1 MTPTVTLADGGR
13 GVWERDSPLGQPG
26 QAAIRLASGRA
37 VVVPEDALIP
47 EAGGGYRLPFT
58 AADLEM
64 RGQAA
69 SEVAGGTVIPLIAEE
84 LRVSKSAV
92 VTGGVRLTK
101 RISEREEIVDEPLLQ
116 ENVSVERVAIG
127 TVVSEAP
134 QARQEGDTLIVPVL
148 EEVLVVEKRL
158 LLKEEVRITRTRTQ
172 VHQPQ
177 SVTLRT
183 EEAVFEEIAP
193 QQPLA

>member
-1 MTPTVTLADGGR
+1 MTPTVTFADGGH
-13 GVWERDSPLGQPG
+13 GVWERGSDLAEPG
-26 QAAIRLASGRA
+26 QAVIRLTTGKP
-37 VVVPEDALIP
+37 VVVPEDALVP
-47 EAGGGYRLPFT
+47 ADGGYRLPF
-58 AADLEM
+58 AVADLGE
-64 RGQAA
+64 RGQAGH
-69 SEVAGGTVIPLIAEE
+69 EDDTVVIPLIAEE

-92 VTGGVRLTK
+92 VTGGIRLTK
-101 RISEREEIVDEPLLQ
+101 RISEREETVDKPLLQ
-116 ENVSVERVAIG
+116 EKVSVERVAIG

-183 EEAVFEEIAP
+183 EEAIFEEIAP
-193 QQPLA
+193 QAPLV

>member
-1 MTPTVTLADGGR
+1 MTPTVIFADGGR
-13 GVWERDSPLGQPG
+13 GVWEHDSYLAEPG
-26 QAAIRLASGRA
+26 HAVIRLATGEP
-37 VVVPEDALIP
+37 VLVPEDALIA
-47 EAGGGYRLPFT
+47 EANGSYRLPF
-58 AADLEM
+58 AAAELGKQG
-64 RGQAA
+64 RP
-69 SEVAGGTVIPLIAEE
+69 GGGDDTVVIPLVAEE

-101 RISEREEIVDEPLLQ
+101 RVSEREETVNEPLLQ
-116 ENVSVERVAIG
+116 ESVSVERVALG

-158 LLKEEVRITRTRTQ
+158 LLKEEVRITRTSTR

-177 SVTLRT
+177 TVTLRT

-193 QQPLA
+193 EKPLV

>member
-13 GVWERDSPLGQPG
+13 GTWERDSSFAQPG
-26 QAAIRLASGRA
+26 QAVIRLASGDA

-47 EAGGGYRLPFT
+47 ESGGGFRLPFT
-58 AADLEM
+58 SADLEM
-64 RGQAA
+64 RAQTAT
-69 SEVAGGTVIPLIAEE
+69 AGDGVVIPLMTEE
-84 LRVSKSAV
+84 LVVGKAVV

-101 RISEREEIVDEPLLQ
+101 RISEREETVDEPLLQ

-127 TVVSEAP
+127 AVVSEAP

-158 LLKEEVRITRTRTQ
+158 LLKEEVRITRTSAQ
-172 VHQPQ
+172 VSQPQ

-193 QQPLA
+193 EAPAR

>member
-1 MTPTVTLADGGR
+1 MTPTVTFADGGH
-13 GVWERDSPLGQPG
+13 GVWERDSHLAEPG
-26 QAAIRLASGRA
+26 QAVIRLATGKP
-37 VVVPEDALIP
+37 VIVPRDALVP
-47 EAGGGYRLPFT
+47 AADGGYRLPFA
-58 AADLEM
+58 AADLGE
-64 RGQAA
+64 RGQVGR
-69 SEVAGGTVIPLIAEE
+69 EDDTVVIPLIAEE
-84 LRVSKSAV
+84 LRVSKRAV

-101 RISEREEIVDEPLLQ
+101 RISEREETVDEPLLQ

-127 TVVSEAP
+127 TVVFEAP
-134 QARQEGDTLIVPVL
+134 QARQEGDTLIIPVL
-148 EEVLVVEKRL
+148 EEVLAVEKRL

-193 QQPLA
+193 QAPLV